1 MTFPRQPG
9 PGPSGLSGA
18 ANRHRLLQ
26 MKKKKKGSGDQDECF
41 QKPVTVYMSPLMV
54 DLMHRDETDKGEDMK
69 GHGLEGISKGAAA
82 WMLMWDMF
90 GQLM

>member
-1 MTFPRQPG
+1 M
-9 PGPSGLSGA
+9 
-18 ANRHRLLQ
+18 
-26 MKKKKKGSGDQDECF
+26 
-41 QKPVTVYMSPLMV
+41 TVYMSPLMV